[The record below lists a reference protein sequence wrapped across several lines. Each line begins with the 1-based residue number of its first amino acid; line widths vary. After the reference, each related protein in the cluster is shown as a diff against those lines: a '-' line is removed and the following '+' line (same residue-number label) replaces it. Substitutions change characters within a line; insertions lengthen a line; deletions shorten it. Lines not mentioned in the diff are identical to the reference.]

1 MRQSFKTTALLCCAA
16 AVSMTAEA
24 FPLQTLQTGLPQE
37 QQTQVPQEPADSS
50 VLYFTLE
57 EAMSYALEHN
67 WDLQNSSL
75 AVRQAE
81 ADRWAAIASMLPQVN
96 GTLDYSNYMGYE
108 MAFGETG
115 LSIAMPPYGSIGV
128 NAALAVSGAQV
139 ISALIGKIS
148 VEMSDVTYRQSQQEV
163 AEQVRLLYFSALVSR
178 QTIDLLENNLETV
191 RRLHAFSQKSV
202 EAGVAEQVD
211 ADQIMV
217 QVATL
222 ETSINEARRGLEMV
236 YNSMRLQMN
245 IGFDKE
251 IVLTQTLDELM
262 DVEHSLDL
270 LYDDFILENNF
281 SYQLALKS
289 TDLYRQQKNLAGW
302 AYGPTLSAFYQ
313 YTGRKYFSD
322 EMTMNMTPPNMV
334 GLTLSIPIF
343 SSGRNFTSFQKA
355 KLEYQKQ
362 LNTLES
368 TEMALNIQHRQLKYN
383 LSSAYERY
391 LTQKKNVEV
400 SQSVFDNIS
409 KKYEF
414 GYSSSLDV
422 TNSAT
427 TLISAQST
435 YVQAALDYVTAQ
447 IELEKLLNK
456 NTYGQTEAEK

>member
-1 MRQSFKTTALLCCAA
+1 MRKLLIGAAALCCITFRLSAQEED
-16 AVSMTAEA
+16 SM
-24 FPLQTLQTGLPQE
+24 
-37 QQTQVPQEPADSS
+37 
-50 VLYFTLE
+50 VLHFSLE
-57 EAMSYALEHN
+57 DAMSYALEHN

-148 VEMSDVTYRQSQQEV
+148 VEMSDVTRRQSQQEV
-163 AEQVRLLYFSALVSR
+163 AEQVRLLYFSALVSG
-178 QTIDLLENNLETV
+178 QTLELLDRNLETV
-191 RRLHAFSQKSV
+191 RRLHEFSQKSV
-202 EAGVAEQVD
+202 DAGVAEQVD
-211 ADQIMV
+211 ADQILV

-222 ETSINEARRGLEMV
+222 ETSINEARRGLEMI

-262 DVEHSLDL
+262 DVERSLDL

-302 AYGPTLSAFYQ
+302 AYGPTLSAYYQ

-322 EMTMNMTPPNMV
+322 EMTMNMTPPNMMGV
-334 GLTLSIPIF
+334 TLSIPIF
-343 SSGRNFTSFQKA
+343 SSGKNFETFKKA

-368 TEMALNIQHRQLKYN
+368 TEMALKIQHRQLKYN

-391 LTQKKNVEV
+391 QTQLKNVEV
-400 SQSVFDNIS
+400 SQKVFDNIG

-414 GYSSSLDV
+414 GHASSLDV
-422 TNSAT
+422 TNSAN
-427 TLISAQST
+427 TLITAQST

-456 NTYGQTEAEK
+456 NTYTQEEK

>member
-1 MRQSFKTTALLCCAA
+1 MRKQLETAVVVCCASALFLIAGAVPFKA
-16 AVSMTAEA
+16 AAQAPS
-24 FPLQTLQTGLPQE
+24 
-37 QQTQVPQEPADSS
+37 VPDADTS
-50 VLYFTLE
+50 VMYFTLD
-57 EAMSYALEHN
+57 EAMTYALEHN

-81 ADRWAAIASMLPQVN
+81 ADRWGAIATMLPQVN

-108 MAFGETG
+108 MEFGETG
-115 LSIAMPPYGSIGV
+115 LAIAMPPYGSIGV
-128 NAALAVSGAQV
+128 NAAMSVSGAQI
-139 ISALIGKIS
+139 ISTLIGKLSI
-148 VEMSDVTYRQSQQEV
+148 EMADVSHRQSQQEV
-163 AEQVRLLYFSALVSR
+163 AEQVRLLYFSALVST
-178 QTIDLLENNLETV
+178 QTVELLRRNLGTV
-191 RRLHAFSQKSV
+191 RKLHEFSQKSV
-202 EAGVAEQVD
+202 DAGVAEQVD
-211 ADQIMV
+211 ADQILV

-222 ETSINEARRGLEMV
+222 ESSINEAERGLEMI

-245 IGFDKE
+245 VGFDKE

-281 SYQLALKS
+281 SYQLALQS
-289 TDLYRQQKNLAGW
+289 TELYKKQKNLAGW

-322 EMTMNMTPPNMV
+322 EMTMNMTPPNMI

-343 SSGRNFTSFQKA
+343 SSGRNYTSFQKA
-355 KLEYQKQ
+355 KLDYQKQ
-362 LNTLES
+362 LNTLEN
-368 TEMALNIQHRQLKYN
+368 TKMALNIQHRQLKYN

-391 LTQKKNVEV
+391 QTQVKNVEV
-400 SQSVFDNIS
+400 SQAVFDNIG

-414 GYSSSLDV
+414 GHASSLDV
-422 TNSAT
+422 TNAAT
-427 TLISAQST
+427 TLITAQST

-456 NTYGQTEAEK
+456 NTYGQSTQEQK

>member
-1 MRQSFKTTALLCCAA
+1 MRKQLETAVVVCCASALFLIAGAVPFKA
-16 AVSMTAEA
+16 AAQAPS
-24 FPLQTLQTGLPQE
+24 
-37 QQTQVPQEPADSS
+37 VPDADTS
-50 VLYFTLE
+50 VMYFTLD

-81 ADRWAAIASMLPQVN
+81 ADRWGAIATMLPQVN

-108 MAFGETG
+108 MEFGETG
-115 LSIAMPPYGSIGV
+115 LAIAMPPYGSIGV
-128 NAALAVSGAQV
+128 NASMSVSGAQI
-139 ISALIGKIS
+139 ISTLIGKLSI
-148 VEMSDVTYRQSQQEV
+148 EMADVSHRQSQQEV
-163 AEQVRLLYFSALVSR
+163 AEQVRLLYFSALVST
-178 QTIDLLENNLETV
+178 QTVELLRRNLGTV
-191 RRLHAFSQKSV
+191 RKLHEFSQKSV
-202 EAGVAEQVD
+202 DAGVAEQVD
-211 ADQIMV
+211 ADQILV

-222 ETSINEARRGLEMV
+222 ESSINEAERGLEMI

-245 IGFDKE
+245 VGFDKE

-281 SYQLALKS
+281 SYQLALQS
-289 TDLYRQQKNLAGW
+289 TELYKKQKNLAGW

-322 EMTMNMTPPNMV
+322 EMTMNMTPPNMI

-343 SSGRNFTSFQKA
+343 SSGRNYTSFQKA
-355 KLEYQKQ
+355 KLDYQKQ
-362 LNTLES
+362 LNTLEN
-368 TEMALNIQHRQLKYN
+368 TKMALNIQHRQLKYN

-391 LTQKKNVEV
+391 QTQVKNVEV
-400 SQSVFDNIS
+400 SQAVFDNIG

-414 GYSSSLDV
+414 GHASSLDV
-422 TNSAT
+422 TNAAT
-427 TLISAQST
+427 TLITAQST

-456 NTYGQTEAEK
+456 NTYGQSIQEQK

>member
-1 MRQSFKTTALLCCAA
+1 MRTRLKTTAVVCCVSAVGMIAGAESFKAA
-16 AVSMTAEA
+16 A
-24 FPLQTLQTGLPQE
+24 
-37 QQTQVPQEPADSS
+37 QQPSVQDADTSS
-50 VLYFTLE
+50 VMYFSLE

-81 ADRWAAIASMLPQVN
+81 ADRWGAIAGMLPQVN

-108 MAFGETG
+108 MDLGDYMA
-115 LSIAMPPYGSIGV
+115 IAMPPYGSIGV
-128 NAALAVSGAQV
+128 NASMAVSGAQI
-139 ISALIGKIS
+139 ISALIGKLSI
-148 VEMSDVTYRQSQQEV
+148 EMSDVTYRQSQQEV
-163 AEQVRLLYFSALVSR
+163 AEQVRLLYFSALVSG
-178 QTIDLLENNLETV
+178 QTLELLERNLGTV
-191 RRLHAFSQKSV
+191 RKLYEFSQKSV
-202 EAGVAEQVD
+202 DAGVAEQVD

-217 QVATL
+217 QVSTL
-222 ETSINEARRGLEMV
+222 ETSINEAKRGLEMI
-236 YNSMRLQMN
+236 YSSMRLQMN

-270 LYDDFILENNF
+270 IYDDFILENNF

-343 SSGRNFTSFQKA
+343 SSGRNYTSFQKA
-355 KLEYQKQ
+355 KLDYQKQ
-362 LNTLES
+362 LNTLEN
-368 TEMALNIQHRQLKYN
+368 TKMALNIQHRQLKYN

-391 LTQKKNVEV
+391 QTQVKNVEV
-400 SQSVFDNIS
+400 SQAVFDNIG

-414 GYSSSLDV
+414 GHASSLDV
-422 TNSAT
+422 TNAAT
-427 TLISAQST
+427 TLITAQST

-456 NTYGQTEAEK
+456 NTYGQSTKEQK

>member
-1 MRQSFKTTALLCCAA
+1 MRKFFRITAVLCTSLLVLKAGPAA
-16 AVSMTAEA
+16 AQTEA
-24 FPLQTLQTGLPQE
+24 GGASLAVQE
-37 QQTQVPQEPADSS
+37 EDTT
-50 VLYFTLE
+50 VLHFTLD

-75 AVRQAE
+75 SVRQAE
-81 ADRWAAIASMLPQVN
+81 ADRWAAIAGMLPQVN

-128 NAALAVSGAQV
+128 NASMAVSGAQIV
-139 ISALIGKIS
+139 SALIGKLSI
-148 VEMSDVTYRQSQQEV
+148 EMSDVTYRQSQQEV

>member
-1 MRQSFKTTALLCCAA
+1 MRTRLKTTAVVCCVSAVGMIAGAESFKAA
-16 AVSMTAEA
+16 A
-24 FPLQTLQTGLPQE
+24 
-37 QQTQVPQEPADSS
+37 QQPSVQDADTSS
-50 VLYFTLE
+50 VMYFSLE

-81 ADRWAAIASMLPQVN
+81 ADRWGAIAGMLPQVN

-108 MAFGETG
+108 MDLGDYMA
-115 LSIAMPPYGSIGV
+115 IAMPPYGSIGV
-128 NAALAVSGAQV
+128 NASMAVSGAQI
-139 ISALIGKIS
+139 ISALIGKLSI
-148 VEMSDVTYRQSQQEV
+148 EMSDVTYRQSQQEV
-163 AEQVRLLYFSALVSR
+163 AEQVRLLYFSALVSG
-178 QTIDLLENNLETV
+178 QTLELLERNLGTV
-191 RRLHAFSQKSV
+191 RKLYEFSQKSV
-202 EAGVAEQVD
+202 DAGVAEQVD

-217 QVATL
+217 QVSTL
-222 ETSINEARRGLEMV
+222 ETSINEAKRGLEMI
-236 YNSMRLQMN
+236 YSSMRLQMN

-270 LYDDFILENNF
+270 IYDDFILENNF

-322 EMTMNMTPPNMV
+322 EMTMNMTPPNMI

-343 SSGRNFTSFQKA
+343 SSGRNFASFQKA

-362 LNTLES
+362 LNTLEN
-368 TEMALNIQHRQLKYN
+368 TEMALRIQHRQLKYN

-391 LTQKKNVEV
+391 QTQLKNVEV
-400 SQSVFDNIS
+400 SQKVFDNIG

-414 GYSSSLDV
+414 GHASSLDV

-427 TLISAQST
+427 TLITAQST

>member
-1 MRQSFKTTALLCCAA
+1 MRTRLKTTAVVCCVYVFGMIAGAGSFKAA
-16 AVSMTAEA
+16 A
-24 FPLQTLQTGLPQE
+24 
-37 QQTQVPQEPADSS
+37 QQPSVQDADTSS
-50 VLYFTLE
+50 VMCFTLD
-57 EAMSYALEHN
+57 EAMGYALEHN

-81 ADRWAAIASMLPQVN
+81 ADRWGAIATMLPQVN

-108 MAFGETG
+108 MEFGETG
-115 LSIAMPPYGSIGV
+115 LAIAMPPYGSIGV
-128 NAALAVSGAQV
+128 NAAMSVSGAQI
-139 ISALIGKIS
+139 ISALIGKLSI
-148 VEMSDVTYRQSQQEV
+148 EMADVSHRQSQQEV
-163 AEQVRLLYFSALVSR
+163 AEQVRLLYFSALVST
-178 QTIDLLENNLETV
+178 QTVELLRRNLGTV
-191 RRLHAFSQKSV
+191 RKLHEFSQKSV
-202 EAGVAEQVD
+202 DAGVAEQ
-211 ADQIMV
+211 DQILV

-222 ETSINEARRGLEMV
+222 ESSINEAERGLEMI

-245 IGFDKE
+245 VGFDKE

-281 SYQLALKS
+281 SYQLALQS
-289 TDLYRQQKNLAGW
+289 TELYKKQKNLAGW

-343 SSGRNFTSFQKA
+343 SSGRNYTSFQKA
-355 KLEYQKQ
+355 KLDYQKQ
-362 LNTLES
+362 LNTLEN
-368 TEMALNIQHRQLKYN
+368 TKMALNIQHRQLKYN

-391 LTQKKNVEV
+391 QTQVKNVEV
-400 SQSVFDNIS
+400 SQAVFDNIG

-414 GYSSSLDV
+414 GHASSLDV
-422 TNSAT
+422 TNAAT
-427 TLISAQST
+427 TLITAQST

-456 NTYGQTEAEK
+456 NTYGQSTKEQK

>member
-37 QQTQVPQEPADSS
+37 QQTQVQQEPADTS
-50 VLYFTLE
+50 VLHFSLE

-148 VEMSDVTYRQSQQEV
+148 VEMSDVTRRQSQQEV
-163 AEQVRLLYFSALVSR
+163 AEQVRLLYFSALVSG
-178 QTIDLLENNLETV
+178 QTLELLDRNLETV
-191 RRLHAFSQKSV
+191 RRLHEFSQKSV
-202 EAGVAEQVD
+202 DAGVAEQVD
-211 ADQIMV
+211 ADQILV

-222 ETSINEARRGLEMV
+222 ETSINEARRGLEMI

-262 DVEHSLDL
+262 DVERSLDL

-302 AYGPTLSAFYQ
+302 AYGPTLSAYYQ

-322 EMTMNMTPPNMV
+322 EMTMNMTPPNMMGV
-334 GLTLSIPIF
+334 TLSIPIF
-343 SSGRNFTSFQKA
+343 SSGKNFETFKKA

-368 TEMALNIQHRQLKYN
+368 TEMALKIQHRQLKYN

-391 LTQKKNVEV
+391 QTQLKNVEV
-400 SQSVFDNIS
+400 SQKVFDNIG

-414 GYSSSLDV
+414 GHASSLDV
-422 TNSAT
+422 TNSAN
-427 TLISAQST
+427 TLITAQST

-456 NTYGQTEAEK
+456 NTYTQEEK